1 MANLRIHCP
10 VKGAA
15 LVNCIHTLQLPLSQ
29 LQNKRVNFLPS
40 KLGRKTICTT
50 LVKLD
55 RRAADK
61 FYGQP
66 QPSCCLRLQLQ
77 LQLVL
82 VGASQNLQRN
92 SCRPTAVQPVCPL
105 SGWPCS
111 HPAIHKHLQFIAHLP
126 TKYRPI
132 QGTFNGVCGGASSH
146 CSCMGALWV

>member
-1 MANLRIHCP
+1 MVNLRIHCP

-15 LVNCIHTLQLPLSQ
+15 LVNCMHTLQLPLSQ

-66 QPSCCLRLQLQ
+66 QAPASSPAPAPAPAPARARWCVTKFTAEQLPPHRSATRLL
-77 LQLVL
+77 LF
-82 VGASQNLQRN
+82 
-92 SCRPTAVQPVCPL
+92 
-105 SGWPCS
+105 GW
-111 HPAIHKHLQFIAHLP
+111 PAIHKHLQFIAHLP

-146 CSCMGALWV
+146 WSYMGALWV